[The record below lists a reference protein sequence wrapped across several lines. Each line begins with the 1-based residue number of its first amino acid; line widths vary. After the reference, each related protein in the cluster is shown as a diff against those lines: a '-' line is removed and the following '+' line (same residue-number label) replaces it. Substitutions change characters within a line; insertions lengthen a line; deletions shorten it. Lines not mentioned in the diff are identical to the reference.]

1 MIDNLNKK
9 SSANKTGAGKIKF
22 GGMNGGDSVI
32 SSLARIRYEAGII
45 RDHPRFCVTA
55 I

>member
-22 GGMNGGDSVI
+22 GGMNGGD
-32 SSLARIRYEAGII
+32 
-45 RDHPRFCVTA
+45 HPRFCVTA